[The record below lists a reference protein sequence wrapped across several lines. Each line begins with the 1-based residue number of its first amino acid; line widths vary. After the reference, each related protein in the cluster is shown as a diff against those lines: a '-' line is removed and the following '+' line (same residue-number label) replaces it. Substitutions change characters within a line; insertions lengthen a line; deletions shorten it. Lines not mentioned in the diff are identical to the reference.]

1 MHNKPL
7 IIYLKLFFPY
17 IALVVTFLMLP
28 ALSYAQYSQYNL
40 NVNNGLPS
48 NHVYYVLK
56 DKEGYLWIST
66 DKGVVKYNGYE
77 FKLFDRSVG
86 MDNDDI
92 WHLYE
97 DKKQRI
103 WLSNVSNELGY
114 IRNDQ
119 YHKAVIISDDLP
131 LYPIYITENENGIVF
146 LNHSLRHSLC
156 QEKND
161 TITGLPM
168 HIPLTSAYL
177 QQGGE
182 LVIIKN
188 NKCFSMSVG
197 IDGIAY
203 KQNTYHPQYI
213 YYDQDSQ
220 PQRRYYYLYE
230 NYFVPIPYKAEKDH
244 MLRVTNKNNGHQWT
258 TSIER
263 DENIYM
269 CNEYNGACYLT
280 SNKGVYKLLSKTG
293 IRKILSLDDI
303 HDHKLKEN
311 DILTVSEDDFW
322 RQCISTNTSGLYINY
337 KNSSFQPLKED
348 RAGYLYVGNANDS
361 SHYWWNKSK
370 RTLIRYDKNEIA
382 HIKRHEN
389 ILDIT
394 KIVPLGDKA
403 IALTESNIFI
413 IEKDKLSDYY
423 SGIKNIMLR
432 FNSLNNTIPENKRYT
447 IPLYNRN
454 FTDCVEGEAGDLFL
468 LRSGGGWLIFK
479 RSKDSLAITY
489 VDKNRYKHVVYDK
502 KRKVY
507 WACNVDLIS
516 IVGKD
521 FKYDINKYALSQLG
535 IRKVENIIVDN
546 KYGNIFLKCD
556 DRLLLLDIQKRS
568 YKELYKNYNLKGS
581 VELISNNR
589 LIVAGKFGVLLSPI
603 HGLKDM
609 GAPVLYQNIK
619 NTSYNYVSDLEVSNT
634 GQIILNTNNGLLSVI
649 MQADTVNRNIGP
661 YLVQPKFMI
670 HYHDSIYT
678 AQDSLIT
685 ISPADPVVQ
694 PDIINPYGTGILH
707 YKYKINE
714 TGIPWR
720 SLSEDKIYL
729 QELTPGHLYTL
740 SIVAYDDVWKSNPV
754 NFNIQIKPRW
764 WQTKSGKKIVWITG
778 ISFLA
783 LLIVIIIQVTKG
795 IVIRNNAKKNMQLEL
810 SNLNLELELKS
821 IYGQINPHF
830 IFNTLNTALYFIKKK
845 KFDEAFTHVS
855 AFSNLLRSYIKSSRN
870 KFISLAEEIEN
881 IEHYILLQ
889 QARFEEKFVCNIS
902 VDDNIQTQSMRIP
915 SLLFQPI
922 IENAINHGLLHK
934 EEELGHLEISFKKG
948 DQENILICRIED
960 DGIGREKAMEYRAQS
975 SFKTTSY
982 GNELIKELINTF
994 NKTGHVHITI
1004 QYIDKMLPQTGT
1016 IVVITIK
1023 YLDEVS

>member
-1 MHNKPL
+1 
-7 IIYLKLFFPY
+7 
-17 IALVVTFLMLP
+17 MLP
-28 ALSYAQYSQYNL
+28 AFSYAQYSQYNL
-40 NVNNGLPS
+40 NINNGLPS

-66 DKGVVKYNGYE
+66 DKGVVKYNGYD
-77 FKLFDRSVG
+77 FKLFDQSVG

-114 IRNDQ
+114 IQNDR
-119 YHKAVIISDDLP
+119 YHKAVIKSDDLP
-131 LYPIYITENENGIVF
+131 IYPTYITENENGIVF
-146 LNHSLRHSLC
+146 LNRSMRHSFC

-161 TITGLPM
+161 TITCLPM
-168 HIPLTSAYL
+168 DIPLTSAYL
-177 QQGGE
+177 QQGGG
-182 LVIIKN
+182 LVVINN
-188 NKCFSMSVG
+188 NKCFSISIG
-197 IDGIAY
+197 IDGISY
-203 KQNTYHPQYI
+203 KQDIYHPQYM
-213 YYDQDSQ
+213 YYGQDSQ
-220 PQRRYYYLYE
+220 PQRRCYYLYE
-230 NYFVPIPYKAEKDH
+230 NYFVTIPYKAEKDH
-244 MLRVTNKNNGHQWT
+244 MLRVTDKNNGHQWT
-258 TSIER
+258 TPMEPN
-263 DENIYM
+263 ENIYM
-269 CNEYNGACYLT
+269 SNEYKGACYLT
-280 SNKGVYKLLSKTG
+280 SNKGVYKLLSNTG

-322 RQCISTNTSGLYINY
+322 RQCIATNTSGLYINY
-337 KNSSFQPLKED
+337 QNSNFQPLKED
-348 RAGYLYVGNANDS
+348 RTGYLYVGNANDS

-413 IEKDKLSDYY
+413 IKKDKLSDYY
-423 SGIKNIMLR
+423 SDINNIDINNITLR
-432 FNSLNNTIPENKRYT
+432 YNSLNNPINNPIPKNKRYT
-447 IPLYNRN
+447 IPLCNRN

-479 RSKDSLAITY
+479 RSKDSLAITFF
-489 VDKNRYKHVVYDK
+489 DKNRYKHVVYDK
-502 KRKVY
+502 IRKVY
-507 WACNVDLIS
+507 WACNIDLIS
-516 IVGKD
+516 IFGKD
-521 FKYDINKYALSQLG
+521 FNYEINRHVLSQLG
-535 IRKVENIIVDN
+535 IQKVENILVDS

-556 DRLLLLDIQKRS
+556 DRLLLWNIQKRS

-581 VELISNNR
+581 IQLISNDR
-589 LIVAGKFGVLLSPI
+589 LIVAGKFGVLLSSI
-603 HGLKDM
+603 HGLNDM

-634 GQIILNTNNGLLSVI
+634 GQIILNTNNGLLSVT
-649 MQADTVNRNIGP
+649 MPADSLNRNIGP
-661 YLVQPKFMI
+661 YLIPPKFMI

-678 AQDSLIT
+678 APNSLIT
-685 ISPADPVVQ
+685 IAPADPVLQ
-694 PDIINPYGTGILH
+694 PDIINPYGNGTLH
-707 YKYKINE
+707 YSYKINE
-714 TGIPWR
+714 TDIPWR
-720 SLSEDKIYL
+720 NLSEDKIYL
-729 QELTPGHLYTL
+729 QGLIPGRHYTL
-740 SIVAYDDVWKSNPV
+740 SIVAYDDVWKSSPV
-754 NFNIQIKPRW
+754 NFTIQIRPHW
-764 WQTKSGKKIVWITG
+764 WQTSSGKKILWVTG
-778 ISFLA
+778 ILFVA

-795 IVIRNNAKKNMQLEL
+795 IVTRNSAKKNMQLEL

-845 KFDEAFTHVS
+845 KFDEAFIHVS

-881 IEHYILLQ
+881 IQHYILLQ
-889 QARFEEKFVCNIS
+889 QARFEEKFVYYIS
-902 VDDNIQTQSMRIP
+902 VDEEIQTQSTQIP

-934 EEELGHLEISFKKG
+934 EEELGHLEISFKK
-948 DQENILICRIED
+948 DNQENILICSIED

-982 GNELIKELINTF
+982 GSELIKELINTF
-994 NKTGHVHITI
+994 NKTGHVNIEI
-1004 QYIDKMLPQTGT
+1004 QYIDKVLPQTGT
-1016 IVVITIK
+1016 IVIITIT
-1023 YLDEVS
+1023 YLDKTF